1 MTFLVTFLETVLV
14 SAPSF
19 SLLFYFQSQL
29 TQKLF
34 LQITHTPLPSV
45 HFLYSYY
52 INLLKKK
59 SQTKPA
65 HWSFLKVNLLLGNE
79 MVVVV
84 VMGLGCLS
92 QRCWSWAF
100 YSTCGA
106 ARLLQSVMDIP
117 LPQFCASYL
126 TSGLLCLWKTYKRS
140 FKTWFQF
147 HILCKIRNLNEM
159 ILWSIINGDNVC

>member
-52 INLLKKK
+52 INLLKKNPK
-59 SQTKPA
+59 QNQHS
-65 HWSFLKVNLLLGNE
+65 E
-79 MVVVV
+79 
-84 VMGLGCLS
+84 
-92 QRCWSWAF
+92 AF
-100 YSTCGA
+100 
-106 ARLLQSVMDIP
+106 
-117 LPQFCASYL
+117 
-126 TSGLLCLWKTYKRS
+126 
-140 FKTWFQF
+140 
-147 HILCKIRNLNEM
+147 
-159 ILWSIINGDNVC
+159 